1 MKIESVISDPA
12 PVISGVP
19 QGSVLGPTLFL
30 VFINDLVEVV
40 KHSEIL
46 LFADDLKIF
55 NISSNN
61 MLLQADLCNVSN
73 WSNTWQLPIS
83 IKKCNTLYIGRNNPC
98 YQYTLND
105 TPLES
110 VGNSCKDLGVYISSD
125 LSARVHCANIVAK
138 ASRISN
144 MIHRCFLSKNSDLK
158 VMAFKSYVLPI
169 LEYSS
174 VVWNP
179 HCIIDI
185 QNIEN
190 VQRRF
195 TKRLLFKS
203 GMSYDERLSK
213 LGLQRL
219 ELRRIHNDLI
229 YTFRIVKHKILSTN
243 DFYASPPP
251 SITRSSHRNVFYIPK
266 FSTDCMKYS
275 FSVRSTKLWNTLP
288 ENVKNSVSVKGFK
301 NYLHYIDFSS
311 FLKGRT

>member
-1 MKIESVISDPA
+1 MNKWTKHIDSKIPIDVVYIDFQKAFDSVVHSKLLIKLQSYGINGFLLKWITSFLSNRVQSVKVESVISDPA

-110 VGNSCKDLGVYISSD
+110 VGNSCKDLGVYIHK
-125 LSARVHCANIVAK
+125 L
-138 ASRISN
+138 
-144 MIHRCFLSKNSDLK
+144 
-158 VMAFKSYVLPI
+158 
-169 LEYSS
+169 
-174 VVWNP
+174 
-179 HCIIDI
+179 
-185 QNIEN
+185 
-190 VQRRF
+190 RF
-195 TKRLLFKS
+195 
-203 GMSYDERLSK
+203 
-213 LGLQRL
+213 
-219 ELRRIHNDLI
+219 I
-229 YTFRIVKHKILSTN
+229 
-243 DFYASPPP
+243 
-251 SITRSSHRNVFYIPK
+251 
-266 FSTDCMKYS
+266 C
-275 FSVRSTKLWNTLP
+275 
-288 ENVKNSVSVKGFK
+288 KGS
-301 NYLHYIDFSS
+301 LC
-311 FLKGRT
+311 